1 MSSVLARITS
11 LKGELS
17 GTAARVATYLQRH
30 AEDAPYLT
38 GGQLAEQAGVS
49 VAAVTR
55 LAKRLEYQGYRELRI
70 ALAQEMSSPVSAIY
84 APIDDGDAD
93 GEVVRKVF
101 GGNVQSLQDTLKL
114 LDMSDCSTAASLM
127 HEASRIAFFGIGASA
142 TVGRAAALRLS
153 HLDIATAAYG
163 DPYDMLI
170 QATGMGKGEVA
181 VGVSHSGR
189 SSMTVDALRT
199 ARENGAAT
207 IGISSSLRSPLHA
220 ASDISFCTPFPQTP
234 ARSAALSAIPAQ
246 VCLLDALYVL
256 IARLSGGKGLGR
268 LNELIESRF
277 RIRQG
282 RR

>member
-11 LKGELS
+11 LKGQLS
-17 GTAARVATYLQRH
+17 GTAARVAGYLQRH

-38 GGQLAEQAGVS
+38 VGELAEEAGVS
-49 VAAVTR
+49 VASVTR
-55 LAKRLEYQGYRELRI
+55 LAKRLGYRGYRDLRI
-70 ALAQEMSSPVSAIY
+70 GLAQEISSPVSAIY
-84 APIDDGDAD
+84 APISDSDAD
-93 GEVVRKVF
+93 SEVVRKVF

-114 LDMSDCSTAASLM
+114 LDMSDCSRAASLM
-127 HEASRIAFFGIGASA
+127 HEARRIAFFGIGASA
-142 TVGRAAALRLS
+142 TVGRDAVLRLS
-153 HLDIATAAYG
+153 HLDIAAAAYG

-170 QATGMGKGEVA
+170 QAIRKRSDEVA

-207 IGISSSLRSPLHA
+207 IGISSALRSPLHT
-220 ASDISFCTPFPQTP
+220 ASDISFCTPFAQTP
-234 ARSAALSAIPAQ
+234 VRSAALSAIPAQ

-256 IARLSGGKGLGR
+256 IARRVGGEGVDR
-268 LNELIESRF
+268 INELIESRF

-282 RR
+282 HQ